1 MAGDRRSR
9 RLIALGVVSMTLV
22 GLLATRMW
30 FMQVIDAPAIAETVA
45 ANRTRTV
52 VLLPERGRIFD
63 ADGRILAD
71 NERVLTV
78 TVERSVIK
86 RSADR
91 LALFQRLSG
100 PLRIPVDLLEE
111 RFQSPRYD
119 PLLPLPVKEGVNEE
133 TVLFLR
139 ERVEDYPGVGVTE
152 QWSRDYPYAPLASHV
167 VGYLGAIRAAQVES
181 YRSLGYLLSE
191 RVGQFGVEETFE
203 HVLRGT
209 PGWVRYE
216 VDSRGN
222 VLRELD
228 RLEPV
233 AGNDLVLTVDLDL
246 QQFAEEALE
255 TQLRNRRS
263 IVARNPRT
271 ATGEYAFPEFPPE
284 VPFKAP
290 AGAIVVLDHRDNS
303 VVAMASYPTFD
314 NRWFNAG
321 VSSSRFA
328 EVFPLTEDPDQSI
341 LVNRAIQ
348 GRYNLGSTFKPF
360 VAYAALNTGQLP
372 GGVDYRVEDRGT
384 YRLSEA
390 SVDRTRCDQVRC
402 EFRNAVCAS
411 TNRPCVYGSVNV
423 IDALA
428 VSSDVFFYK
437 IGDEIFTQRG
447 GQPVLQEQV
456 RLFGFG
462 ARTGIELPYESPGTV
477 PDAAV
482 KRRLAESGAISADEG
497 RGYYVGDNV
506 QLAIGQGLLS
516 ATPLQLAQGYAA
528 FANGGRIMRPQI
540 VQSVLAPGTPDHP
553 SLPGFADLPKATVLE
568 RRARPDVQ
576 RIVDLDDGKGEAITA
591 GLRRVI
597 TGPGVRS
604 DYYHSTTGERLFRNY
619 PFADLPIA
627 GKTGTAQGLGNQ
639 PWNDSSA
646 FAAYSLDENSPYTVA
661 AYLEKSGF
669 GSRSAAP
676 VVKCM
681 YMALSANTALHPVL
695 LSDPLDLTMAT
706 AAPERSMPSMAC
718 LAGQFGFATE

>member
-1 MAGDRRSR
+1 MAADRRSKR
-9 RLIALGVVSMTLV
+9 IIGLGVVSLSLI
-22 GLLATRMW
+22 GLLAVRMW
-30 FMQVIDAPAIAETVA
+30 FMQVVDAPAIAETVT

-63 ADGRILAD
+63 VDGRILAD

-78 TVERSVIK
+78 TVERSVIR
-86 RSADR
+86 RSGDR

-100 PLRIPVDLLEE
+100 PLRMPVQVLEE
-111 RFQSPRYD
+111 RYESSRYD

-139 ERVEDYPGVGVTE
+139 ERVEDYPGVGVQE

-167 VGYLGAIRAAQVES
+167 VGYLGAIRQAEVDF
-181 YRSLGYLLSE
+181 YRNQGYLLSE
-191 RVGQFGVEETFE
+191 RVGQFGVEQTFE
-203 HVLRGT
+203 NALRGT

-216 VDSRGN
+216 VDSRGV

-228 RLEPV
+228 RQEST
-233 AGNDLVLTVDLDL
+233 AGQDLVLTVDLDL
-246 QQFAEEALE
+246 QQFAEETLE
-255 TQLRNRRS
+255 TQLNDRRLLT
-263 IVARNPRT
+263 ARNPRAPNGDLT
-271 ATGEYAFPEFPPE
+271 FPEFEAE

-290 AGAIVVLDHRDNS
+290 AGSVVVLDQRDNS
-303 VVAMASYPTFD
+303 VIAMASYPTFD

-321 VSSSRFA
+321 VSSARFG
-328 EVFPLTEDPDQSI
+328 EVFPQTDDPDLSI

-372 GGVDYRVEDRGT
+372 GGVDFRIEDRGT

-390 SVDRTRCDQVRC
+390 SVDRSRCDEVRC
-402 EFRNAVCAS
+402 EFRNATCSA

-462 ARTGIELPYESPGTV
+462 ARTGIELPYEAPGTV
-477 PDAAV
+477 PDAAL
-482 KRRLAESGAISADEG
+482 KRRLADEGLISEAEG

-516 ATPLQLAQGYAA
+516 ATPLQLAQAYAA
-528 FANGGRIMRPQI
+528 FGNGGRIMRPQI
-540 VQSVLAPGTPDHP
+540 IHSILAPGTPDHAT
-553 SLPGFADLPKATVLE
+553 LPGFGDLAKGVLVE

-576 RIVDLDDGKGEAITA
+576 RVIELGEGIGDAITT
-591 GLRRVI
+591 GLSRVI

-604 DYYHSTTGERLFRNY
+604 DYYHSTTGERLFRTY
-619 PFADLPIA
+619 PYEELPIA
-627 GKTGTAQGLGNQ
+627 GKTGTAQGLASQ

-646 FAAYSLDENSPYTVA
+646 FAAYGLDAATPYTVV
-661 AYLEKSGF
+661 AYLEKSGY
-669 GSRSAAP
+669 GSRAAAP

-681 YMALSANTALHPVL
+681 YMALAGAAPLHPVL
-695 LSDPLDLTMAT
+695 QSDPLDLLMAT
-706 AAPERSMPSMAC
+706 AAPARAMPSRAC

>member
-1 MAGDRRSR
+1 MAADRRSK
-9 RLIALGVVSMTLV
+9 RLIALGVVSMSLI
-22 GLLATRMW
+22 GLLAVRMW
-30 FMQVIDAPAIAETVA
+30 FMQVVDAPAIAETVT

-78 TVERSVIK
+78 TVERSVIR

-100 PLRIPVDLLEE
+100 PLRTPVETLEE
-111 RFQSPRYD
+111 RYQSKRYD

-139 ERVEDYPGVGVTE
+139 ERVEDYPGVGVQE

-167 VGYLGAIRAAQVES
+167 VGYLGAIRETEVDF
-181 YRSLGYLLSE
+181 YRNQGYLLSE
-191 RVGQFGVEETFE
+191 RVGQFGVEQTFE
-203 HVLRGT
+203 YDLRGT

-216 VDSRGN
+216 VDSRGV
-222 VLRELD
+222 VLRELERQD
-228 RLEPV
+228 PV
-233 AGNDLVLTVDLDL
+233 AGKDLVLTIDLDL
-246 QQFAEEALE
+246 QQFAEETLE
-255 TQLRNRRS
+255 TQLRDRRLLS
-263 IVARNPRT
+263 ARNPR
-271 ATGEYAFPEFPPE
+271 APNGEFAFPQFPAE

-290 AGAIVVLDHRDNS
+290 AGSVVVLDHRTNS
-303 VVAMASYPTFD
+303 VIAMASYPTFD

-321 VSSSRFA
+321 VSSDRFA
-328 EVFPLTEDPDQSI
+328 EVFPRTDDPDLSI

-372 GGVDYRVEDRGT
+372 GGVDYRIVDRGT

-390 SVDRTRCDQVRC
+390 SVDRSRCDQVRC
-402 EFRNAVCAS
+402 EFRNAVCAA

-423 IDALA
+423 IEALA

-447 GQPVLQEQV
+447 GLPVLQEQV

-477 PDAAV
+477 PDAEV
-482 KRRLAESGAISADEG
+482 KRRLADDGLISQDEG

-528 FANGGRIMRPQI
+528 FANGGRIMRPHI
-540 VQSVLAPGTPDHP
+540 VHSILAPGTPDHP
-553 SLPGFADLPKATVLE
+553 TLPGFGDLAKATVLE

-576 RIVDLDDGKGEAITA
+576 RTIELGGGIGEAINT
-591 GLRRVI
+591 GLARVI

-604 DYYHSTTGERLFRNY
+604 DYYHSTTGERLFRTY
-619 PFADLPIA
+619 PYEELPIA

-639 PWNDSSA
+639 PWNDSST
-646 FAAYSLDENSPYTVA
+646 FAAYGLNDDTPYTVA
-661 AYLEKSGF
+661 AYLEKSGY
-669 GSRSAAP
+669 GSRAAAP
-676 VVKCM
+676 VVKCV
-681 YMALSANTALHPVL
+681 YMALAAATALHPVL
-695 LSDPLDLTMAT
+695 LSDPLDLTMPT
-706 AAPERSMPSMAC
+706 AAPSRSMPSRAC

>member
-1 MAGDRRSR
+1 MAGDRRTR
-9 RLIALGVVSMTLV
+9 RLVALGVVSMTLV
-22 GLLATRMW
+22 GLLAVRLW
-30 FMQVIDAPAIAETVA
+30 FMQVVDAPAVAEAVE

-63 ADGRILAD
+63 IDGRVLAD
-71 NERVLTV
+71 NERVLAV
-78 TVERSVIK
+78 TVERSVI
-86 RSADR
+86 RRASDR

-100 PLRIPVDLLEE
+100 PLDMTVAQLED
-111 RFQSPRYD
+111 RFKSRRYD

-139 ERVEDYPGVGVTE
+139 ERVEDYPGVGVQE

-167 VGYLGAIRAAQVES
+167 VGYLGAIRES
-181 YRSLGYLLSE
+181 EVDFYLSQGYLLSE
-191 RVGQFGVEETFE
+191 RVGQFGVEQSFE
-203 HVLRGT
+203 SVLRGT
-209 PGWVRYE
+209 SGWVRYE

-222 VLRELD
+222 VLRELE

-233 AGNDLVLTVDLDL
+233 AGRDLVLTIDLDV

-255 TQLRNRRS
+255 TQLRSRRQ
-263 IVARNPRT
+263 IAARNPRT
-271 ATGEYAFPEFPPE
+271 GTGEYAFPDFPPA

-290 AGAIVVLDHRDNS
+290 AGAVVVLDHRDNS

-314 NRWFNAG
+314 NRWFNSG

-328 EVFPLTEDPDQSI
+328 EVFPITEDPDESI

-372 GGVDYRVEDRGT
+372 GGIEYQLVDRGT
-384 YRLSEA
+384 YRLSDT
-390 SVDRTRCDQVRC
+390 SVDSTQCGVIRC
-402 EFRNAVCAS
+402 EFRNAICAS
-411 TNRPCVYGSVNV
+411 TNRPCTYGVVNV
-423 IDALA
+423 VDALA

-447 GQPVLQEQV
+447 GAPVLQEQV

-462 ARTGIELPYESPGTV
+462 ARTGIELPYESPGMV
-477 PDAAV
+477 PDAAE
-482 KRRLAESGAISADEG
+482 KRRLADAGVISRDEG
-497 RGYYVGDNV
+497 RGYYVGDNI

-528 FANGGRIMRPQI
+528 FANGGKIMRPQI
-540 VQSVLAPGTPDHP
+540 VHSMLAPGTPDHP
-553 SLPGFADLPKATVLE
+553 TLPGFAHLERATVLE

-576 RIVDLDDGKGEAITA
+576 RVVELGDGVGDAITR
-591 GLRRVI
+591 GLTRVI
-597 TGPGVRS
+597 TGPGVRNLQ
-604 DYYHSTTGERLFRNY
+604 YHSTTGERLFRNY
-619 PFADLPIA
+619 PYEQLPIA

-639 PWNDSSA
+639 PWNDSSG
-646 FAAYSLDENSPYTVA
+646 FAAYSLDAEAPYTVA
-661 AYLEKSGF
+661 AYLEKAGY
-669 GSRSAAP
+669 GSRAAAP
-676 VVKCM
+676 VVKCL
-681 YMALSANTALHPVL
+681 YMAMVGRTPLHPVL
-695 LSDPLDLTMAT
+695 LSDPLDVTMPWAT
-706 AAPERSMPSMAC
+706 PPRAMPSTGC

>member
-1 MAGDRRSR
+1 MAGDRRSK
-9 RLIALGVVSMTLV
+9 RLIALGLVCATLV

-30 FMQVIDAPAIAETVA
+30 FMQVVDAPAIAERVA
-45 ANRTRTV
+45 ENRTRTV

-63 ADGRILAD
+63 ADGRVLAD

-78 TVERSVIK
+78 TVEREVIK

-100 PLRIPVDLLEE
+100 PLRMPVDLLEE
-111 RFQSPRYD
+111 RYDSPRYD

-139 ERVEDYPGVGVTE
+139 ERVEDYPGVGVVE
-152 QWSRDYPYAPLASHV
+152 QWSRDYPYAPLASHI
-167 VGYLGAIRAAQVES
+167 VGYLGAIRESEVELYRAQ
-181 YRSLGYLLSE
+181 GYLLSE
-191 RVGQFGVEETFE
+191 RVGQFGVEQTFE
-203 HVLRGT
+203 NVLRGT

-216 VDSRGN
+216 VDSRGG
-222 VLRELD
+222 VIRELD
-228 RLEPV
+228 RLEPT
-233 AGNDLVLTVDLDL
+233 AGQDLVLTLDLDI
-246 QQFAEEALE
+246 QQFAEETLE
-255 TQLRNRRS
+255 TQLRERRQ
-263 IVARNPRT
+263 ITARNPRDG
-271 ATGEYAFPEFPPE
+271 TGEYAFPEFPPE

-290 AGAIVVLDHRDNS
+290 AGAIVVLDHRNNS
-303 VVAMASYPTFD
+303 VLAMASYPTFD

-328 EVFPLTEDPDQSI
+328 EVFPPTEDPDLSI

-360 VAYAALNTGQLP
+360 VAYAALNAGQLP
-372 GGVDYRVEDRGT
+372 GGVDYRVEDRGV

-390 SVDRTRCDQVRC
+390 SVDRSRCDQVRC
-402 EFRNAVCAS
+402 EFRNAMCAA

-423 IDALA
+423 VEALA

-477 PDAAV
+477 PDAAL
-482 KRRLAESGAISADEG
+482 KLLLAESGAISAEEG

-540 VQSVLAPGTPDHP
+540 VHSVMAPGTPDHP
-553 SLPGFADLPKATVLE
+553 TLPGFADLEKATVVE

-576 RIVDLDDGKGEAITA
+576 RTVDLGDGKGEAITQ
-591 GLRRVI
+591 GLARVV

-604 DYYHSTTGERLFRNY
+604 DYYHSTTGERLFRTY
-619 PFADLPIA
+619 PYDELPIA

-646 FAAYSLDENSPYTVA
+646 FAAYSLSAESPYTVA
-661 AYLEKSGF
+661 AYLEKSGY
-669 GSRSAAP
+669 GSRAAAP
-676 VVKCM
+676 AVKCIF
-681 YMALSANTALHPVL
+681 MALSGNTLLHPVL
-695 LSDPLDLTMAT
+695 LSDPLDLTMPT
-706 AAPERSMPSMAC
+706 AAPERSMPSKAC